1 MAGALI
7 GQTLNDLNLKIESW
21 NVTSEN
27 FETWLSLQKAL
38 DALTKDNR
46 YEILVWTC
54 RYHAQLHTGG
64 LVQDNYK
71 FGMDIIK
78 NNISVL
84 LEHNP
89 KNIKRLILIRIGY
102 ARKLPYPNDSKAKLP
117 KNIDTDI
124 VSIYSGIINVD
135 LHKAL
140 NPSGEMLGHIHSW
153 FEFHEANEKMMHI

>member
-78 NNISVL
+78 NNCV
-84 LEHNP
+84 NT
-89 KNIKRLILIRIGY
+89 NIIFY
-102 ARKLPYPNDSKAKLP
+102 
-117 KNIDTDI
+117 
-124 VSIYSGIINVD
+124 
-135 LHKAL
+135 
-140 NPSGEMLGHIHSW
+140 
-153 FEFHEANEKMMHI
+153 